1 MDYIDI
7 VFDGPPNPEGANSLK
22 WKTRE
27 ERASISVNGCSS
39 QMDIGRF
46 ASSNVPAVW
55 TVRSCWRTNCSLGD
69 EMNGYL
75 AEENI
80 SSTGDIVSWLQEA
93 IAHFYPHSTYSKSLG
108 PQTRERAARRPISG
122 AQVRC
127 PDYEERRAAPAGMEE
142 DSRLCARTAGRAWN
156 YRVQSRCERCVD
168 GNRASCGL
176 AGIVSR

>member
-1 MDYIDI
+1 M
-7 VFDGPPNPEGANSLK
+7 GAAARWILG
-22 WKTRE
+22 
-27 ERASISVNGCSS
+27 ASHSCGCT
-39 QMDIGRF
+39 
-46 ASSNVPAVW
+46 AVW

-93 IAHFYPHSTYSKSLG
+93 IAHFYPHSTYAKSLG

-127 PDYEERRAAPAGMEE
+127 PDCGAPHAAPAGMEE

-168 GNRASCGL
+168 GNRASCGWRIAPIKPETSPAPQLCL
-176 AGIVSR
+176 ARASDVT